1 MRWYLWF
8 SVEPVVAL
16 YSLCYSSYYIVW
28 QQLMLERACL
38 VNFSQSAQT
47 CASLP
52 QHPALQARVQVGSPT
67 FIKELGLLIAR
78 CDFRAW

>member
-1 MRWYLWF
+1 M
-8 SVEPVVAL
+8 AL
-16 YSLCYSSYYIVW
+16 YSLCFSSYYIVW

-52 QHPALQARVQVGSPT
+52 QHPALQARVQVGSPA
-67 FIKELGLLIAR
+67 FMRELSSLSPM
-78 CDFRAW
+78 